1 MIEVQKHLAG
11 QTVEGRYPLVEL
23 LGSTPHSSVFRTECE
38 DAPNQQAALKLIPA
52 PAAASSAQLTRWRLA
67 ARFTHPALLRIFD
80 MGGCEFEDRAFLY
93 VVVELA
99 EENLA
104 EVLPVRSLSPG
115 EASAMLAPALEA
127 LAYLHNKG
135 FVHGHLRPSNILA
148 VGDQVKLST
157 DSVARIG
164 EVSNT
169 RDSLDPYR
177 APEVSLS
184 SASDVW
190 SLGVTLVQCL
200 TGRLPE
206 REPAARNSIVIPP
219 GVPAPFFDL
228 AKHCVNPIPQR
239 RWTVPQLQAALGHPA
254 VGPVAPEPTKR
265 AVPEVSSVNETSVV
279 AESAGQSAFAKPDAV
294 APKPL
299 RYRLV
304 LAKKHR
310 LALAALAAASAA
322 FALGI
327 VISGISSSSVSTDSA
342 AIKTAT
348 FAQTNAPTNQPKSM
362 TAANSSRKAA
372 RADLHSARSSA
383 SAKISEPGS
392 KRATASD
399 AQRFSRAAG
408 GGVAIVVS
416 NVTLAPA
423 APRVA
428 QASPLPGN
436 VIPGAVSR
444 RAVPRV
450 PSSASNTIWGTVRV
464 SVIVD
469 VDPHGRVVEAK
480 LDDAGPSRYF
490 ARLSM
495 AAAQDWK
502 FTPPRV
508 GGNIVPSEWLID
520 FGYTKTDITAT
531 ATEKHP

>member
-1 MIEVQKHLAG
+1 MIEVQKYLEG
-11 QTVEGRYPLVEL
+11 QIVDGRYPLIEL
-23 LGSTPHSSVFRTECE
+23 LGSTQHSSVFRTECE
-38 DAPNQQAALKLIPA
+38 DASNQQAALKLIPA

-67 ARFTHPALLRIFD
+67 ARFGHPALLRIFD
-80 MGGCEFEDRAFLY
+80 MGRYEFEDRAFLY
-93 VVVELA
+93 VVMELA

-115 EASAMLAPALEA
+115 EVSAMLAPALEG

-148 VGDQVKLST
+148 IGEQVKLST

-164 EVSNT
+164 EVSNA
-169 RDSLDPYR
+169 RDTVDPYR

-200 TGRLPE
+200 TGRLPD

-219 GVPAPFFDL
+219 GVPAPFLDL
-228 AKHCVNPIPQR
+228 AKHCVSPIPQR
-239 RWTVPQLQAALGHPA
+239 RWTVPQLQAALGHPSA
-254 VGPVAPEPTKR
+254 DPVLPEPLKH
-265 AVPEVSSVNETSVV
+265 VIPEVSSANQTIVV

-299 RYRLV
+299 RYRLL
-304 LAKKHR
+304 LAKKYR

-327 VISGISSSSVSTDSA
+327 VISGVSSGFVSTPSVPIRA
-342 AIKTAT
+342 AT
-348 FAQTNAPTNQPKSM
+348 FARTNAPANQPKLM
-362 TAANSSRKAA
+362 TAAKESRPAA
-372 RADLHSARSSA
+372 GANVNSARSSPNP
-383 SAKISEPGS
+383 SEPIS
-392 KRATASD
+392 KHATAPH
-399 AQRFSRAAG
+399 AQLSSRLTGAG
-408 GGVAIVVS
+408 AAIVVS
-416 NVTLAPA
+416 NVTPAPV
-423 APRVA
+423 AP
-428 QASPLPGN
+428 QASAVSGD
-436 VIPGAVSR
+436 VVPGAISR

-480 LDDAGPSRYF
+480 LADAGPSRYF

-495 AAAQDWK
+495 AAARDWK
-502 FTPPRV
+502 FAPPRV